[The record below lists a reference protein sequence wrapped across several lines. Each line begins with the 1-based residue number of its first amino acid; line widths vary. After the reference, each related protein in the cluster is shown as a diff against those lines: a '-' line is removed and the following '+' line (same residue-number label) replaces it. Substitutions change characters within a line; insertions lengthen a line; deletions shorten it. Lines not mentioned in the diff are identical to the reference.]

1 MRFSFIYLLLVFAIF
16 SCKNGNENTSDS
28 QQIQEKMNANPLLGK
43 WRGTDQ
49 DGLGAFVMLGENGK
63 AVFYDG
69 DVTYTNT
76 ENTITITE
84 QGQTLVL
91 NYTLNGDHLELSN
104 TENDIKLSLQRDVS
118 AAVAPGNTPPENGNT
133 EGGSNGYIGT
143 WTGKSGRLVIREN
156 GTLQLGGAEMNYK
169 LEGNVMHLENKT
181 NKSDVELNL
190 EGNQLSVTGVN
201 GSGQR
206 VTEVFSK
213 GESNKEAGGTTQI
226 AGSWM
231 QMSTTSTNSGA
242 ISYQNVLTLNP
253 DGTFQYGSEGSM
265 DYSGSSGAGGV
276 SHTASNSGTWNY
288 DGTNLYLNGNAM
300 RCEKGYYKND
310 PALIING
317 TYYATRIQRAGW

>member
-1 MRFSFIYLLLVFAIF
+1 MRVHHACFLTLLMLI
-16 SCKNGNENTSDS
+16 SCRNSVDNKTESPQLQENTPT
-28 QQIQEKMNANPLLGK
+28 NPLIGK

-69 DVTYTNT
+69 EVTYTST
-76 ENTITITE
+76 ENKITITE

-91 NYTLNGDHLELSN
+91 NYALNGDHLELSN
-104 TENDIKLSLQRDVS
+104 TENDIKLSLQRDAS
-118 AAVAPGNTPPENGNT
+118 PTVAPGNTPPENGNT

-156 GTLQLGGAEMNYK
+156 GTLQLGGAEMNYR

-213 GESNKEAGGTTQI
+213 GESNKEAGGTTEI

-265 DYSGSSGAGGV
+265 DYSGSSSAGGV
-276 SHTASNSGTWNY
+276 SHAASNSGTWNY